1 MKKKRETLLTK
12 QSIEITE
19 TIEKRSF
26 ALLHF
31 VGYIL
36 LIFSFIDY
44 LSILIP
50 PRLTDPNWE
59 FQSIGQ
65 LVDHVWAPLLGL
77 TFLFL
82 QNKSSIVGVRQ
93 LTFLRFLSWVALPIG
108 ILYLLLLPLG
118 INNSLTL
125 YKSINA
131 QFTNQ
136 QAQQQEQ
143 IQKVVE
149 TLNKITSTQELNN
162 LAMSL
167 NIQNEVIASQSPK
180 DLKNHISQA
189 IQTAAKNA
197 YLTANAAKKEQTKML
212 IKQSVK
218 INVGVIISGI
228 CFITIWKLTRW
239 TRMIDKNVHQ

>member
-1 MKKKRETLLTK
+1 MKKKRETLLIK
-12 QSIEITE
+12 KPIEITE

-36 LIFSFIDY
+36 LIFSCIDY
-44 LSILIP
+44 LGILIP
-50 PRLTDPNWE
+50 PRLTDPSWE

-82 QNKSSIVGVRQ
+82 QNKSSIVGTKQ
-93 LTFLRFLSWVALPIG
+93 LTILQVLSWFALPIG

-125 YKSINA
+125 YKSINN
-131 QFTNQ
+131 QFTIQ

-143 IQKVVE
+143 IQKITE
-149 TLNKITSTQELNN
+149 SLNQITSTQELNN
-162 LAMSL
+162 LAISL
-167 NIQNEVIASQSPK
+167 NIQNEAIVGQSPK
-180 DLKNHISQA
+180 NLKNQISQA
-189 IQTAAKNA
+189 IQTAAQNA
-197 YLTANAAKKEQTKML
+197 YLTANAAKREQTKIL

-239 TRMIDKNVHQ
+239 TRMIDKNVNQ